1 VPAKVIFFL
10 FTDNQTTK
18 YTDAGLRPRFKYL
31 LLSLHL
37 NLSEPILMKITVIG
51 TGYVGL
57 VTGTCFAESG
67 ATVICVDNDPEKIR
81 ILQNGSSTI
90 YEPGLQTMIDRNVAK
105 QRLSFSMSIEE
116 SVRQSEI
123 VFIAV
128 GTPPGEDGSAD
139 LSHVLKVAGEIGK
152 AICHYTVVVNKSTVP
167 VGTAEKVRAVITG
180 ELRLRNAG
188 VKFDMASNPE
198 FLKEGSAV
206 QDFLRPDRVVIGVDS
221 EEAGEKIRILYKPFM
236 LNHERILFMD
246 IASAELT
253 KYAANAMLASRISF
267 MNEIAALCELL
278 GADINQIRKGIGTDS
293 RIGNKFLYAGAGY
306 GGSCFPKDVKAL
318 IKTATDVGYDPNIIR
333 ATEKTNNIQ
342 KHILAEK
349 VRKHFKG
356 NLHGKT
362 VALWG
367 LAFKPNTDDIR
378 EAPALVFISDI
389 LPEGAV
395 IRAYDPAAMDETRR
409 QVGNKI
415 FYAADQYEA
424 VKDADIL
431 VLATEW
437 PEFRLPD
444 FSRTGSLMRE
454 KVIVDGRNIYEPENL
469 AGYGFRYYG
478 IGRIV
483 K

>member
-1 VPAKVIFFL
+1 
-10 FTDNQTTK
+10 
-18 YTDAGLRPRFKYL
+18 
-31 LLSLHL
+31 
-37 NLSEPILMKITVIG
+37 MKITVIG

-57 VTGTCFAESG
+57 VTGTCFAETG
-67 ATVICVDNDPEKIR
+67 ASVICVDNDSEKIR
-81 ILQNGSSTI
+81 ILRNGSTPI
-90 YEPGLQTMIDRNVAK
+90 YEPGLQIMIDRNIEK
-105 QRLSFSMSIEE
+105 GRLSFSMSISEA
-116 SVRQSEI
+116 VRQSEI

-139 LSHVLKVAGEIGK
+139 LSHVLGVAREIGK
-152 AICHYTVVVNKSTVP
+152 AIENYTVVVNKSTVP
-167 VGTAEKVRAVITG
+167 VGTAEKVRQVITS
-180 ELRLRNAG
+180 ELSARG
-188 VKFDMASNPE
+188 VKTEFDVASNPE

-221 EEAGEKIRILYKPFM
+221 ETAGEKIRALYKPFM

-246 IASAELT
+246 VASAELT

-318 IKTATDVGYDPNIIR
+318 IKTATDVGYEANIIR

-349 VRKHFKG
+349 VRKHFNG
-356 NLHGKT
+356 NMKGKT

-378 EAPALVFISDI
+378 EAPALVLISDI

-395 IRAYDPAAMDETRR
+395 IRAYDPAAMEETRK
-409 QVGNKI
+409 QIGNSI
-415 FYAADQYEA
+415 VYATDLYEA

-444 FSRTGSLMRE
+444 FARTGALMRE
-454 KVIVDGRNIYEPENL
+454 KVIVDGRNIYEPEDL
-469 AGYGFRYYG
+469 ARNGFKYYG
-478 IGRIV
+478 IGR
-483 K
+483 KQ

>member
-1 VPAKVIFFL
+1 
-10 FTDNQTTK
+10 
-18 YTDAGLRPRFKYL
+18 
-31 LLSLHL
+31 
-37 NLSEPILMKITVIG
+37 MKITVIG

-57 VTGTCFAESG
+57 VTGTCFAETG
-67 ATVICVDNDPEKIR
+67 ASVICVDKDAEKIN
-81 ILQNGSSTI
+81 ILQNGSTPI
-90 YEPGLQTMIDRNVAK
+90 YEPGLQIMIDRNVEK
-105 QRLSFSMSIEE
+105 GRLSFSMSIDEA
-116 SVRQSEI
+116 VRKSEI

-139 LSHVLKVAGEIGK
+139 LSHVLGVAREIGK
-152 AICHYTVVVNKSTVP
+152 AIDKYTIVVNKSTVP
-167 VGTAEKVRAVITG
+167 VGTAEKVRQVIND
-180 ELRLRNAG
+180 ELSARG
-188 VKFDMASNPE
+188 VKTLFDVASNPE

-206 QDFLRPDRVVIGVDS
+206 QDFLSPDRVVIGVDS
-221 EEAGEKIRILYKPFM
+221 EKAGEMIRTLYKPFM
-236 LNHERILFMD
+236 LKNERILFMD

-318 IKTATDVGYDPNIIR
+318 IRTAGDVGFEPNIIM

-349 VRKHFKG
+349 VRTHFGG
-356 NLHGKT
+356 NLKDKT

-367 LAFKPNTDDIR
+367 LSFKPNTDDVR
-378 EAPALVFISDI
+378 EAPALVMVNDI
-389 LPEGAV
+389 LPEGV
-395 IRAYDPAAMDETRR
+395 KIQAYDPAAMEEARK
-409 QVGNKI
+409 QVGDAI
-415 FYAADQYEA
+415 VFAADPYEA
-424 VKDADIL
+424 VSGADIL

-444 FSRTGSLMRE
+444 FDRIGNLMKER
-454 KVIVDGRNIYEPENL
+454 VIVDGRNIYEPETL
-469 AGYGFRYYG
+469 ARYGFRYYG
-478 IGRIV
+478 IGR
-483 K
+483 KRQL

>member
-1 VPAKVIFFL
+1 
-10 FTDNQTTK
+10 
-18 YTDAGLRPRFKYL
+18 
-31 LLSLHL
+31 
-37 NLSEPILMKITVIG
+37 MKITVIG

-57 VTGTCFAESG
+57 VTGTCFAETG
-67 ATVICVDNDPEKIR
+67 ASVICVDKDSEKIR
-81 ILQNGSSTI
+81 ILKSGKTPI
-90 YEPGLQTMIDRNVAK
+90 YEPGLQVMIDRNIEK
-105 QRLSFSMSIEE
+105 GRLSFSMSI
-116 SVRQSEI
+116 SDAVKQSEI

-139 LSHVLKVAGEIGK
+139 LSHVLEVAREIGK
-152 AICHYTVVVNKSTVP
+152 AIEKYTVIVNKSTVP
-167 VGTAEKVRAVITG
+167 VGTAGKVKEVINN
-180 ELRLRNAG
+180 ELSARGMKAE
-188 VKFDMASNPE
+188 FDVASNPE

-221 EEAGEKIRILYKPFM
+221 ETAGERIRTLYLPFM

-253 KYAANAMLASRISF
+253 KYAANAMLAARISF

-278 GADINQIRKGIGTDS
+278 GADINQIRKGIGSDS

-318 IKTATDVGYDPNIIR
+318 IKTAIDVGYESNIIE
-333 ATEKTNNIQ
+333 AIEKTNNVQ

-349 VRKHFKG
+349 VRKHFNG
-356 NLHGKT
+356 NLKGKT

-378 EAPALVFISDI
+378 EAPALVLISDI
-389 LPEGAV
+389 LPEGAK
-395 IRAYDPAAMDETRR
+395 IQAYDPAAMEEARKEL
-409 QVGNKI
+409 GNSI
-415 FYAADQYEA
+415 TFASDQYEA
-424 VKDADIL
+424 VENADIL

-444 FSRTGSLMRE
+444 FARIGSLMKER
-454 KVIVDGRNIYEPENL
+454 VLIDGRNIYDPENL
-469 AGYGFRYYG
+469 ARYGFKYYG
-478 IGRIV
+478 IGRKQQI
-483 K
+483 

>member
-1 VPAKVIFFL
+1 
-10 FTDNQTTK
+10 
-18 YTDAGLRPRFKYL
+18 
-31 LLSLHL
+31 
-37 NLSEPILMKITVIG
+37 MKITVIG

-57 VTGTCFAESG
+57 VTGTCFAETG
-67 ATVICVDNDPEKIR
+67 ATVICVDKDVEKIR
-81 ILQNGSSTI
+81 ILKSGSTPI
-90 YEPGLQTMIDRNVAK
+90 YEPGLQLMIDRNVEK
-105 QRLSFSMSIEE
+105 GRLSFSMSIDDA
-116 SVRQSEI
+116 VRQSEI

-139 LSHVLKVAGEIGK
+139 LSHVLDVAREIGR
-152 AICHYTVVVNKSTVP
+152 AIDRYTVVVNKSTVP
-167 VGTAEKVRAVITG
+167 VGTAEKVRQVINT
-180 ELRLRNAG
+180 ELSARG
-188 VKFDMASNPE
+188 VNTPFDVASNPE

-221 EEAGEKIRILYKPFM
+221 EKAGEMIRTLYKPFM

-267 MNEIAALCELL
+267 MNEIANLCELL
-278 GADINQIRKGIGTDS
+278 GADINQIRMGIGTDS

-318 IKTATDVGYDPNIIR
+318 IKTAGDVGYEPNIIR

-349 VRKHFKG
+349 VRRHFNGK
-356 NLHGKT
+356 LKDKT

-378 EAPALVFISDI
+378 EAPALVMVNDI
-389 LPEGAV
+389 LPEGV
-395 IRAYDPAAMDETRR
+395 KIQAYDPAAMEEARKQIGDSI
-409 QVGNKI
+409 V
-415 FYAADQYEA
+415 YAADPYEA
-424 VKDADIL
+424 VSGADIL

-444 FSRTGSLMRE
+444 FDRIGKLMNER
-454 KVIVDGRNIYEPENL
+454 VIVDGRNIYEPENL
-469 AGYGFRYYG
+469 AMFGFTYYG
-478 IGRIV
+478 IGR
-483 K
+483 KR

>member
-1 VPAKVIFFL
+1 
-10 FTDNQTTK
+10 
-18 YTDAGLRPRFKYL
+18 
-31 LLSLHL
+31 
-37 NLSEPILMKITVIG
+37 MKITVIG

-57 VTGTCFAESG
+57 VTGTCFAETG
-67 ATVICVDNDPEKIR
+67 ASVICVDKDSEKIR
-81 ILQNGSSTI
+81 ILQNGSIPI
-90 YEPGLQTMIDRNVAK
+90 YEPGLQIMIDRNIEK
-105 QRLSFSMSIEE
+105 GRLSFSMSIPE
-116 SVRQSEI
+116 SVKQSEI

-139 LSHVLKVAGEIGK
+139 LSHVLGVAREIGK
-152 AICHYTVVVNKSTVP
+152 AIEKYTVIVNKSTVP
-167 VGTAEKVRAVITG
+167 VGTAEKVRQAIAS
-180 ELRLRNAG
+180 ELSARG
-188 VKFDMASNPE
+188 VQTEFDVASNPE

-221 EEAGEKIRILYKPFM
+221 ETAGEKIRALYKPFM
-236 LNHERILFMD
+236 LINERVIFMD

-267 MNEIAALCELL
+267 MNEMAALCELL
-278 GADINQIRKGIGTDS
+278 GADINQIRKGIGTDL

-318 IKTATDVGYDPNIIR
+318 IKTATDVGYEPNIIR

-342 KHILAEK
+342 KHILTEK
-349 VRKHFKG
+349 VRKHFNG
-356 NLHGKT
+356 NLQGKK

-378 EAPALVFISDI
+378 EAPALVLVSDI
-389 LPEGAV
+389 LPEGA
-395 IRAYDPAAMDETRR
+395 IISAYDPAAMDETMKHI
-409 QVGNKI
+409 GNSI
-415 FYAADQYEA
+415 SYSSDLYEA

-444 FSRTGSLMRE
+444 FEKTAALMRE
-454 KVIVDGRNIYEPENL
+454 KVIVDGRNIYEPEEL
-469 AGYGFRYYG
+469 ARYGFKYYG
-478 IGRIV
+478 IGR
-483 K
+483 KQKTD